1 MAKGGTKV
9 SVSVKGM
16 EEVKRLLDR
25 AKKVANPKLIQEY
38 ATFPAAKIIRDDA
51 KRRVRR
57 GAGRD
62 PAGRPRRHLQDSI
75 FAARGHGR
83 DGSSIAGVDYNKAPH
98 AQLVEFGTTSHLIRP
113 KKRGK
118 MLWIKS
124 LRLRLPFVNHPGAKK
139 KPFLRPAVRK
149 SKKAV
154 AKKLE
159 HGLRRLLYDA
169 LNRRGSWAA

>member
-1 MAKGGTKV
+1 MARGGMKV

-16 EEVKRLLDR
+16 DEVKRLLDR
-25 AKKVANPKLIQEY
+25 AKKIAKPSHIQDY
-38 ATFPAAKIIRDDA
+38 ATLPAAEIIRDNA

-57 GAGRD
+57 GEGRN
-62 PAGRPRRHLQDSI
+62 PNGTPRRHLEDLI

-83 DGSSIAGVDYNKAPH
+83 DGSSIAGVDYRKAPH
-98 AQLVEFGTTSHLIRP
+98 AQLVEFGTTSHPIRP

-139 KPFLRPAVRK
+139 RPFLRPAVRASK
-149 SKKAV
+149 SAVKKRM
-154 AKKLE
+154 E

-169 LNRRGSWAA
+169 LHNRVVSR